1 MAGII
6 TMGYDCV
13 IIPGAVKADSPFKW
27 QSYKWEF
34 VMTEFGIM
42 EFDCI
47 LFFSTLLAA
56 AMGWLE

>member
-1 MAGII
+1 
-6 TMGYDCV
+6 MGYDCV

-47 LFFSTLLAA
+47 IFCSTLLVA

>member
-1 MAGII
+1 
-6 TMGYDCV
+6 MGYDCV